1 MAIPSRVLAAGNA
14 PLSTEVICGDV
25 ATGLTATGTTVS
37 DALQLSAVVNVVAT
51 TASSTGVK
59 LPPAEAGA
67 MVTVFNNG
75 ANTLTV
81 YALTGSTVDASASAS
96 IATGKERIFFGIS
109 PTVWLSHLGA

>member
-25 ATGLTATGTTVS
+25 ATGLTATGSTAA
-37 DALQLSAVVNVVAT
+37 DALQLSAVVSVVS
-51 TASSTGVK
+51 TAASGTGVR

-67 MVTVFNNG
+67 QVVVFNNG

-81 YALTGSTVDASASAS
+81 YPITGSTIDAGASVS
-96 IATGKERIFFGIS
+96 IATGKERIFFGAS
-109 PTVWLSHLGA
+109 PTVWLSLLGA